1 MFNVGDL
8 IIYSTHGLCKIDEIS
23 EKTFGDV
30 TKMYYIMHPVTDTN
44 LTISIP
50 EDSEQAV
57 MLPILEKEDAES
69 LLHSFE
75 EPGIEWVEDIKK
87 RTKKYKNLVDKGERK
102 VIAQVLNTLMRKEI
116 EAQIKNIRMSDQDRK
131 LLTYLQNIMFEELAA
146 SLEMTYEDVSEK
158 VTDIINQKV

>member
-30 TKMYYIMHPVTDTN
+30 TKLYYIMHPVTDAN

-50 EDSEQAV
+50 VDSEQAV
-57 MLPILEKEDAES
+57 MLSILEKEDAKR
-69 LLHSFE
+69 LLQSFE
-75 EPGIEWVEDIKK
+75 EPGTEWIEDIKK
-87 RTKKYKNLVDKGERK
+87 RTKKYKSLIDKGDRK
-102 VIAQVLNTLMRKEI
+102 VISQVLNTLMRKEI
-116 EAQIKNIRMSDQDRK
+116 EAKVKNIRMSDQDRK

-146 SLEMTYEDVSEK
+146 SLDTSYEDISNK
-158 VTDIINQKV
+158 VTDIISQKV